1 MAPKELPIPS
11 IRLGLTSNRGS
22 STSRSGSIWQTVATQ
37 DLVRLLDADPE
48 LGDRLAPDELDRAR
62 QQLVAETRRVP
73 TGRWDAAGVLEP
85 GGTPLGLLLIDGL
98 LLRDLDLGRRASTEV
113 LGFGD
118 ILRPWDTDSANSDLP
133 FVARWTV
140 LEPLRLA
147 VLDERFLYAAVR
159 YPAII
164 DALFARASRRQRGLS
179 VRLVV
184 NQLVRL
190 EDRLMLA
197 LWALAERWGRVTP
210 DGVLVPMGLTH
221 SALARLVGA
230 RRPSVTS
237 ALGDLAQNRLL
248 ERTEE
253 GWLLRGDPAHLVD
266 PVTERLLAPAQA

>member
-1 MAPKELPIPS
+1 MA
-11 IRLGLTSNRGS
+11 
-22 STSRSGSIWQTVATQ
+22 AH
-37 DLVRLLDADPE
+37 DLVRVLDLDPE
-48 LGDRLAPDELDRAR
+48 LGDRLAPDDQSRALH
-62 QQLVAETRRVP
+62 QLVAETIRVP
-73 TGRWDAAGVLEP
+73 TGRWDAAAAIEP
-85 GGTPLGLLLIDGL
+85 GGMPLGLLIIDGL

-118 ILRPWDTDSANSDLP
+118 ILRPWDADSAASELP
-133 FVARWTV
+133 LVARWTV

-147 VLDERFLYAAVR
+147 ILDERFLHQAVR
-159 YPAII
+159 FPPVV
-164 DALFARASRRQRGLS
+164 DALFQRTARRQRGLA

-190 EDRLMLA
+190 EDRLLLA

-237 ALGDLAQNRLL
+237 ALGDLSGNRLL
-248 ERTEE
+248 ERTED

-266 PVTERLLAPAQA
+266 PVTERLLSPA

>member
-1 MAPKELPIPS
+1 VSAH
-11 IRLGLTSNRGS
+11 
-22 STSRSGSIWQTVATQ
+22 
-37 DLVRLLDADPE
+37 DLVRVLDLDPE
-48 LGDRLAPDELDRAR
+48 LGDRLAPDDQARALH
-62 QQLVAETRRVP
+62 QLVAETIRVP
-73 TGRWDAAGVLEP
+73 TGRWDAAAAIEP
-85 GGTPLGLLLIDGL
+85 GGMPLGLLIIDGL

-118 ILRPWDTDSANSDLP
+118 VLRPWDADAAASELP
-133 FVARWTV
+133 LVARWTV

-147 VLDERFLYAAVR
+147 VLDERFLHLAVR
-159 YPAII
+159 FPPVI
-164 DALFARASRRQRGLS
+164 DALFARTARRQRGLA

-190 EDRLMLA
+190 EDRLLLA

-237 ALGDLAQNRLL
+237 ALGDLSGNRLL
-248 ERTEE
+248 ERTED

-266 PVTERLLAPAQA
+266 PVTERLLSPA

>member
-1 MAPKELPIPS
+1 
-11 IRLGLTSNRGS
+11 
-22 STSRSGSIWQTVATQ
+22 VAAH
-37 DLVRLLDADPE
+37 DLVRLLDLDPE
-48 LGDRLAPDELDRAR
+48 LGDRLAPEDQQRALH
-62 QQLVAETRRVP
+62 QLVAETLRVP
-73 TGRWDAAGVLEP
+73 TGRWDAAAAIEP
-85 GGTPLGLLLIDGL
+85 GGMPLGLLILDGL

-118 ILRPWDTDSANSDLP
+118 VLRPWDADAAASELP
-133 FVARWTV
+133 LVARWTV

-147 VLDERFLYAAVR
+147 VLDERFLHLAVR
-159 YPAII
+159 FPPVV
-164 DALFARASRRQRGLS
+164 DALFARTARRQRGLA

-190 EDRLMLA
+190 EDRLLLA

-237 ALGDLAQNRLL
+237 ALGDLSRDRLL
-248 ERTEE
+248 ERTED

-266 PVTERLLAPAQA
+266 PVTERLLSPA

>member
-1 MAPKELPIPS
+1 M
-11 IRLGLTSNRGS
+11 RRDLTSNRGS
-22 STSRSGSIWQTVATQ
+22 STPRSGSIWQTVATH

-237 ALGDLAQNRLL
+237 ALGDLARDHLL

>member
-1 MAPKELPIPS
+1 VPAH
-11 IRLGLTSNRGS
+11 
-22 STSRSGSIWQTVATQ
+22 
-37 DLVRLLDADPE
+37 DLVRLLEADPE
-48 LGDRLAPDELDRAR
+48 LGDRLAPEELQRATH
-62 QQLVAETRRVP
+62 QLVAEVVRVP
-73 TGRWDAAGVLEP
+73 TGRWDAAGVVEP
-85 GGTPLGLLLIDGL
+85 GGTPLGLLILDGV

-118 ILRPWDTDSANSDLP
+118 ILRPWDADSAASELP
-133 FVARWTV
+133 LVARWTV

-147 VLDERFLYAAVR
+147 VLDERFLHLAVR
-159 YPAII
+159 HPLVV
-164 DALFARASRRQRGLS
+164 DALFARATRRHRGLA

-190 EDRLMLA
+190 EDRLLLA

-210 DGVLVPMGLTH
+210 DGVVVPMGLTH

-237 ALGDLAQNRLL
+237 ALGDLGRDHLL
-248 ERTEE
+248 ERTED

-266 PVTERLLAPAQA
+266 PVTERLLSPA

>member
-1 MAPKELPIPS
+1 
-11 IRLGLTSNRGS
+11 
-22 STSRSGSIWQTVATQ
+22 VAAH

-48 LGDRLAPDELDRAR
+48 LGERLAPDELDRAR
-62 QQLVAETRRVP
+62 HQLVAETRRVP

-85 GGTPLGLLLIDGL
+85 GGTPLGLLLLDGL
-98 LLRDLDLGRRASTEV
+98 LLRDLD
-113 LGFGD
+113 
-118 ILRPWDTDSANSDLP
+118 LRPWDTDSANSDLP

-140 LEPLRLA
+140 LEPVRLA
-147 VLDERFLYAAVR
+147 LLDERFLYAAVR
-159 YPAII
+159 YPAVI

-190 EDRLMLA
+190 EDRLTLA
-197 LWALAERWGRVTP
+197 LWTLAERWGRVTP

-237 ALGDLAQNRLL
+237 ALGDLARDRLL